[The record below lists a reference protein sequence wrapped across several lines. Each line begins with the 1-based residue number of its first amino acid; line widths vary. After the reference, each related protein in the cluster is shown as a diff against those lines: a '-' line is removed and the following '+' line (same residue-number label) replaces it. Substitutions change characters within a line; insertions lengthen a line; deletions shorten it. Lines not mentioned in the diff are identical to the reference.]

1 MDNLSESIILPKNYS
16 VLVLNIISV
25 VSKRGGF
32 NPEEFKAVGELFEYV
47 KKELNIPEN
56 VIQNN
61 VHNDVQND
69 VQNDL
74 QNDVSNNM

>member
-1 MDNLSESIILPKNYS
+1 MIHYIIMDNLSESVILPKNYS
-16 VLVLNIISV
+16 VLLLNIISV

-56 VIQNN
+56 V
-61 VHNDVQND
+61 

-74 QNDVSNNM
+74 LNDVSNN

>member
-1 MDNLSESIILPKNYS
+1 MDNLSESVILPKNYS
-16 VLVLNIISV
+16 VLLLNIISV

-56 VIQNN
+56 V
-61 VHNDVQND
+61 

-74 QNDVSNNM
+74 LNDVSNN

>member
-1 MDNLSESIILPKNYS
+1 MDNLSESIILSKNYS
-16 VLVLNIISV
+16 VLLLNIISV

-56 VIQNN
+56 I
-61 VHNDVQND
+61 

-74 QNDVSNNM
+74 QPDISNN

>member
-1 MDNLSESIILPKNYS
+1 MDNLSENIILPKNYS
-16 VLVLNIISV
+16 ILLLNIISV

-56 VIQNN
+56 V
-61 VHNDVQND
+61 VQNE
-69 VQNDL
+69 VL
-74 QNDVSNNM
+74 NDVSNN